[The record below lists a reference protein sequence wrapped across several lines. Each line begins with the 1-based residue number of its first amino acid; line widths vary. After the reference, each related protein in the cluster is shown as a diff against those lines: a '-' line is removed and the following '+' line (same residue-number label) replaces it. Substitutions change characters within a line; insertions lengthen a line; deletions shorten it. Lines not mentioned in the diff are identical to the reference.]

1 VARALAARPRLLLL
15 DEPAAGLDR
24 HESEHLGVKLRELVD
39 TGVATILLIDHDIDL
54 ILDVCD
60 DIQVLDFGSTIAAG
74 PPSVI
79 RDDPQVARAY
89 LGIQVGDDEATLG
102 RSA

>member
-1 VARALAARPRLLLL
+1 M
-15 DEPAAGLDR
+15 
-24 HESEHLGVKLRELVD
+24 SLRELVD
-39 TGVATILLIDHDIDL
+39 TGVTTILLIDHDIDL

-60 DIQVLDFGSTIAAG
+60 DIQVLDFGRKIAAG

-79 RDDPQVARAY
+79 RDDPEVGRAY
-89 LGIQVGDDEATLG
+89 LGIGSDDDTTLG